1 MVTSASLA
9 ILMPF
14 CGSQQTVENSR
25 EMEIPDYLTGLLKNL
40 YSEQE
45 AMARTGH
52 ETMNFRVPKLGKQ
65 YIKAMYCHPAYLIYI
80 QNPSSNW
87 MNHKLESKLV
97 REISTTSDS
106 R

>member
-1 MVTSASLA
+1 MDHNKLWK
-9 ILMPF
+9 IL
-14 CGSQQTVENSR
+14 R
-25 EMEIPDYLTGLLKNL
+25 EMEIPDHLTGLLKNL